1 MTRFVKMR
9 TFPSLLDE
17 FKEFCLKSAHKL
29 FILSMTDHY
38 LDEYKK
44 QGFGTVK
51 CGEEARF
58 KLSDYEIS
66 GKKGAKMRMNIN
78 HAKKAGIDVS
88 GSIRYWR
95 REIAAVRGRI

>member
-1 MTRFVKMR
+1 MNLR
-9 TFPSLLDE
+9 
-17 FKEFCLKSAHKL
+17 EFCLKSAHKL
-29 FILSMTDHY
+29 FILSITDHF
-38 LDEYKK
+38 LGEYKR

-78 HAKKAGIDVS
+78 HAKKS
-88 GSIRYWR
+88 GYYCQG
-95 REIAAVRGRI
+95 V